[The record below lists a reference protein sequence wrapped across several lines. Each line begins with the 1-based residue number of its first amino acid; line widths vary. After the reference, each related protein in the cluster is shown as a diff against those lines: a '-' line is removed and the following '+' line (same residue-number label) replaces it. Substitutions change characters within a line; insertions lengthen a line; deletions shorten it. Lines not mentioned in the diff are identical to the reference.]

1 MKKIKDYGWLLVL
14 VFLVVV
20 FVVKPLY
27 ISYAQPEEK
36 KPKKV
41 TLVNL
46 RVVDIERIIN
56 EYSGA
61 RTVANE
67 LQMFIASEEAQC
79 QKFKEEVLNIQK
91 YLKQNEDNMT
101 VEEQNKYLRAIEVRK
116 GQYEDCIREKDR
128 NILNKEASLKTP
140 VLGRIYEAIES
151 VSMKNGYN
159 MVMDSK
165 SVLFFTKELNI
176 TDEVLEELQ

>member
-1 MKKIKDYGWLLVL
+1 MKKIKDYGWFAVLIFLVL
-14 VFLVVV
+14 V

-27 ISYAQPEEK
+27 VSHGQPEDK

-46 RVVDIERIIN
+46 RVVDVERIIN

-61 RTVANE
+61 RVVANE
-67 LQMFIASEEAQC
+67 LQQYILSEESRCA
-79 QKFKEEVLNIQK
+79 KFKEEVTKIQR
-91 YLKQNEDNMT
+91 YIKQNEDSMT
-101 VEEQNKYLRAIEVRK
+101 VEEQNRYLSMIVQREQ
-116 GQYEDCIREKDR
+116 QYKDCILEKDR
-128 NILNKEASLKTP
+128 NILGREASLKAP
-140 VLGRIYEAIES
+140 VLTRIYQAIET
-151 VSMKNGYN
+151 VAMKNGYN

-165 SVLFFTKELNI
+165 SVLFHTRELNI